1 MLCRCSPNS
10 YVEPSNLLTP
20 TQQKKTRNDP
30 VLSVLFLVPD
40 APDTMAVVAVSIGP
54 VAGENPINPYWDV
67 HGSDRN

>member
-1 MLCRCSPNS
+1 M
-10 YVEPSNLLTP
+10 T
-20 TQQKKTRNDP
+20 P